1 MKLWK
6 SSDLQEQNPP
16 WITDLFWFQS
26 ISLFFFKHLPSD
38 QYFLYFSSF
47 ISVFVDSCEPATE
60 GPETE
65 QPDPLDEGDQSK
77 VRFPS

>member
-16 WITDLFWFQS
+16 WITDLFG
-26 ISLFFFKHLPSD
+26 LFLKHLPSD

-65 QPDPLDEGDQSK
+65 QPDPLDEGDQSQ
-77 VRFPS
+77 VGFPS